1 MCLSFLG
8 FDAVSTLSEEARDP
22 ERTVPRAIMLTT
34 IIGGAIFMLLSYAG
48 ALVIGD
54 WRTMQSSDSAGLE
67 VMAPLGPVMSA
78 LFIAAYISGCIAS
91 AVASQASVARILFA
105 MGRAR
110 QLPTRWFG

>member
-105 MGRAR
+105 MARAR